1 MEGGRHFRSR
11 ALISFLRGRVAHV
24 GLSSAVIDLNGAGMS
39 FYATPQTLSHL
50 TVGGEAKVFT
60 SLIVRED
67 SLTLFGF
74 SSDEEREV
82 FDVLLSVSGVGPR
95 LALAVLAVHEPEA
108 IRVAAH
114 TGDGKAFTKVPGIG
128 PKVAGRIVLELAGK
142 LVPHGTAAS
151 AAPAMVAEAAWK
163 PQVVAAMTS
172 LGWSEKDAT
181 GSIEKAMADAPETA
195 AAGNVAEILRTTL
208 RWLGQ
213 DGARAGNRVGSRG

>member
-1 MEGGRHFRSR
+1 M
-11 ALISFLRGRVAHV
+11 ISFLRGTVAHV
-24 GLSSAVIDLNGAGMS
+24 GLSTAVIDLNGAGMS
-39 FYATPQTLSHL
+39 VNATPQTLSRLH
-50 TVGGEAKVFT
+50 VGGQGQLFT

-74 SSDEEREV
+74 ASDDEREV

-95 LALAVLAVHEPEA
+95 LALAVLAVHDPEA

-114 TGDGKAFTKVPGIG
+114 TGDSKTFTKVPGIG

-142 LVPHGTAAS
+142 LVPQGTAA
-151 AAPAMVAEAAWK
+151 APGTATPAEAAWK

-172 LGWSEKDAT
+172 LGWSEKDASS
-181 GSIEKAMADAPETA
+181 SIDKALAEDPEVSFR
-195 AAGNVAEILRTTL
+195 GNVPEILRTTL

>member
-1 MEGGRHFRSR
+1 M
-11 ALISFLRGRVAHV
+11 ISFLRGTVAHV

-39 FYATPQTLSHL
+39 VNATPQTLSRL
-50 TVGGEAKVFT
+50 RAGEEGKLFT

-74 SSDEEREV
+74 GSDDEREV

-114 TGDGKAFTKVPGIG
+114 SGDGKAFTKVPGIG

-142 LVPHGTAAS
+142 LVPHGTATGAT
-151 AAPAMVAEAAWK
+151 APAASSESVWK

-181 GSIEKAMADAPETA
+181 ASIDKSLADSPELAEK
-195 AAGNVAEILRTTL
+195 GNVAEILRATL

-213 DGARAGNRVGSRG
+213 DGARAGNRVGARG

>member
-1 MEGGRHFRSR
+1 M
-11 ALISFLRGRVAHV
+11 ISFLRGTVAHV

-39 FYATPQTLSHL
+39 VNATPQTLGRL
-50 TVGGEAKVFT
+50 RVGEEGKLFT

-74 SSDEEREV
+74 GSDDEREV

-95 LALAVLAVHEPEA
+95 LALAVLAVHDPEA
-108 IRVAAH
+108 VRVAAH
-114 TGDGKAFTKVPGIG
+114 SGDGKAFTKVPGIG

-142 LVPHGTAAS
+142 LVPHGTAGATAPVAS
-151 AAPAMVAEAAWK
+151 AESVWK

-181 GSIEKAMADAPETA
+181 ASIEKSLADSPELA
-195 AAGNVAEILRTTL
+195 EQGNVAEILRATL

-213 DGARAGNRVGSRG
+213 DGARAGNRVGARG

>member
-1 MEGGRHFRSR
+1 M
-11 ALISFLRGRVAHV
+11 ISFLRGTVAHV

-39 FYATPQTLSHL
+39 VNATPQTLSGL
-50 TVGGEAKVFT
+50 RLGDEGKLFT

-74 SSDEEREV
+74 ASDDEREV
-82 FDVLLSVSGVGPR
+82 FDILLSVSGVGPR

-114 TGDGKAFTKVPGIG
+114 SGDGKAFTKVPGIG

-142 LVPHGTAAS
+142 LVPHGTAGTPAS
-151 AAPAMVAEAAWK
+151 TAVSAESVWK
-163 PQVVAAMTS
+163 PQVVAAMIS

-181 GSIEKAMADAPETA
+181 ASIDKSLADSPELA
-195 AAGNVAEILRTTL
+195 ANGNVAEILRATL

-213 DGARAGNRVGSRG
+213 DGARAGNRVGARG

>member
-1 MEGGRHFRSR
+1 M
-11 ALISFLRGRVAHV
+11 ISFLRGTVAHV

-39 FYATPQTLSHL
+39 VNATPQTLSSL
-50 TVGGEAKVFT
+50 RVGEEGKLFT

-74 SSDEEREV
+74 GSDDEREV

-114 TGDGKAFTKVPGIG
+114 SGDGKAFTKVPGIG

-142 LVPHGTAAS
+142 LVPHGTAAGA
-151 AAPAMVAEAAWK
+151 AAPAASAETVWK

-181 GSIEKAMADAPETA
+181 SSIDKSLADSPELAEK
-195 AAGNVAEILRTTL
+195 GNVAEILRATL

-213 DGARAGNRVGSRG
+213 DGARAGNRMGARG

>member
-1 MEGGRHFRSR
+1 M
-11 ALISFLRGRVAHV
+11 ISFLRGTVAHV
-24 GLSSAVIDLNGAGMS
+24 GLSTAVIDLNGAGMS
-39 FYATPQTLSHL
+39 VFATPQTLSHL
-50 TVGGEAKVFT
+50 KVGAEAKLFT
-60 SLIVRED
+60 SMIVRED

-74 SSDEEREV
+74 ADDDEREV

-142 LVPHGTAAS
+142 LVPHGTGTGT
-151 AAPAMVAEAAWK
+151 AAPVIATVEWK

-172 LGWSEKDAT
+172 LGWSEKDAA
-181 GSIEKAMADAPETA
+181 GSIDKAMADSPELVDN
-195 AAGNVAEILRTTL
+195 GNVAQILRATL

-213 DGARAGNRVGSRG
+213 DGARAGNRVGTRG

>member
-1 MEGGRHFRSR
+1 M
-11 ALISFLRGRVAHV
+11 ISFLRGTVAHV
-24 GLSSAVIDLNGAGMS
+24 GLSAAVIDLNGAGMS
-39 FYATPQTLSHL
+39 VNATPQTLSRL
-50 TVGGEAKVFT
+50 RTGEEGKLFT

-74 SSDEEREV
+74 SSDDEREV

-114 TGDGKAFTKVPGIG
+114 TGDSKTFTKVPGIG

-142 LVPHGTAAS
+142 LVPHGTAGVAGAS
-151 AAPAMVAEAAWK
+151 TPAEAAWK

-172 LGWSEKDAT
+172 LGWSEKDAAA
-181 GSIEKAMADAPETA
+181 SIEKALTDDPEVEFR
-195 AAGNVAEILRTTL
+195 GNVAEILRTTL

>member
-1 MEGGRHFRSR
+1 M
-11 ALISFLRGRVAHV
+11 ISFLRGTVAHV
-24 GLSSAVIDLNGAGMS
+24 GLSTAVIDLNGAGMS
-39 FYATPQTLSHL
+39 VNATPQTLSRL
-50 TVGGEAKVFT
+50 RTGEEGKLFT

-67 SLTLFGF
+67 SLTLYGF
-74 SSDEEREV
+74 ASDDEREV

-114 TGDGKAFTKVPGIG
+114 TGDSKTFTTVPGIG

-142 LVPHGTAAS
+142 LVPRGTAGAAGAS
-151 AAPAMVAEAAWK
+151 TPAEAAWK

-172 LGWSEKDAT
+172 LGWSEKDAAA
-181 GSIEKAMADAPETA
+181 SIEKALADDPEVEFR
-195 AAGNVAEILRTTL
+195 GNVAEILRTTL

>member
-1 MEGGRHFRSR
+1 
-11 ALISFLRGRVAHV
+11 LISFLRGTVAHV
-24 GLSSAVIDLNGAGMS
+24 GLSTAVIDLNGAGMS
-39 FYATPQTLSHL
+39 VFATPQTLSHL
-50 TVGGEAKVFT
+50 KVGTEAKLFT
-60 SLIVRED
+60 SMIVRED

-74 SSDEEREV
+74 ADDDEREV

-142 LVPHGTAAS
+142 LVPHGTGTAT
-151 AAPAMVAEAAWK
+151 APEAAIKAEWK

-181 GSIEKAMADAPETA
+181 GSIDKAMADSPELVD
-195 AAGNVAEILRTTL
+195 AGNVAQILRATL

-213 DGARAGNRVGSRG
+213 DGARAGNRVGTRG

>member
-1 MEGGRHFRSR
+1 
-11 ALISFLRGRVAHV
+11 LISFLRGTVAHV

-39 FYATPQTLSHL
+39 VNATPQTLSRL
-50 TVGGEAKVFT
+50 RVGDEGKLFT

-74 SSDEEREV
+74 ASDDEREV

-114 TGDGKAFTKVPGIG
+114 SGDGKAFTKVPGIG

-142 LVPHGTAAS
+142 LVPHGTPGS
-151 AAPAMVAEAAWK
+151 ADGGAPALSAEAVWK

-181 GSIEKAMADAPETA
+181 ASIDKSLADSPELA
-195 AAGNVAEILRTTL
+195 AQGNVAEILRATL

-213 DGARAGNRVGSRG
+213 DGARAGNRVGARG

>member
-1 MEGGRHFRSR
+1 M
-11 ALISFLRGRVAHV
+11 ISFLRGTVAHL

-39 FYATPQTLSHL
+39 VNATPQTLSTL
-50 TVGGEAKVFT
+50 RVGDEGKLFT

-74 SSDEEREV
+74 SSDDEREV

-108 IRVAAH
+108 IRIAAH
-114 TGDGKAFTKVPGIG
+114 SGDGKAFTKVPGIG

-142 LVPHGTAAS
+142 LVPHGTPQSTGPAATS
-151 AAPAMVAEAAWK
+151 EAAWK
-163 PQVVAAMTS
+163 PQVIAAMTS

-181 GSIEKAMADAPETA
+181 ASIDKSLADSPELAEK
-195 AAGNVAEILRTTL
+195 GNVAEVLRATL

-213 DGARAGNRVGSRG
+213 DGARAGNRIGARG

>member
-1 MEGGRHFRSR
+1 MDSWQYSRQYLRSR
-11 ALISFLRGRVAHV
+11 VLISFLRGTVAHV
-24 GLSSAVIDLNGAGMS
+24 GLSTAVIDLNGAGMS
-39 FYATPQTLSHL
+39 VFATPQTLSHL
-50 TVGGEAKVFT
+50 KVGAEAKLFT
-60 SLIVRED
+60 SMIVRED

-74 SSDEEREV
+74 ASDDEREV

-95 LALAVLAVHEPEA
+95 LALAVLAVHDPEA

-142 LVPHGTAAS
+142 LVPHGTGAA
-151 AAPAMVAEAAWK
+151 AAPASSAPAPWK

-181 GSIEKAMADAPETA
+181 SSIDKALPDSPELE
-195 AAGNVAEILRTTL
+195 GGGQGAE
-208 RWLGQ
+208 
-213 DGARAGNRVGSRG
+213 S

>member
-1 MEGGRHFRSR
+1 M
-11 ALISFLRGRVAHV
+11 ISFLRGTVAHV

-39 FYATPQTLSHL
+39 VNATPQTLSRL
-50 TVGGEAKVFT
+50 RTGEEGKLFT

-74 SSDEEREV
+74 ASDDEREV

-114 TGDGKAFTKVPGIG
+114 TGDSKTFTKVPGIG
-128 PKVAGRIVLELAGK
+128 PKVGGRIVLELAGK
-142 LVPHGTAAS
+142 LVPHGTAGGTARAPS
-151 AAPAMVAEAAWK
+151 AASVWK

-181 GSIEKAMADAPETA
+181 SSIDSALADSPELA
-195 AAGNVAEILRTTL
+195 DKGNVAEILRTTL

-213 DGARAGNRVGSRG
+213 DGARAGNRVGTRG

>member
-1 MEGGRHFRSR
+1 M
-11 ALISFLRGRVAHV
+11 ISFLRGTVAHV
-24 GLSSAVIDLNGAGMS
+24 GLSTAVIDLNGAGMS
-39 FYATPQTLSHL
+39 VYATPQTLSRLH
-50 TVGGEAKVFT
+50 VGEEGKVFT

-74 SSDEEREV
+74 ADDDEREV
-82 FDVLLSVSGVGPR
+82 FEVLLSVSGVGPR

-114 TGDGKAFTKVPGIG
+114 TGDSKTFTKVPGIG

-142 LVPHGTAAS
+142 LVPQGTAA
-151 AAPAMVAEAAWK
+151 AAASTPAEAVWK

-181 GSIEKAMADAPETA
+181 ASIDKALADEPEVSFR
-195 AAGNVAEILRTTL
+195 GNVPEILRTTL

-213 DGARAGNRVGSRG
+213 DGARAGNRVGTRG

>member
-1 MEGGRHFRSR
+1 M
-11 ALISFLRGRVAHV
+11 ISFLRGTVAHV

-39 FYATPQTLSHL
+39 VNATPQTLGRLH
-50 TVGGEAKVFT
+50 TGEEGKLFT

-74 SSDEEREV
+74 GSDDEREV

-114 TGDGKAFTKVPGIG
+114 SGDGKAFTKVPGIG

-142 LVPHGTAAS
+142 LVPHGTAAGT
-151 AAPAMVAEAAWK
+151 AAPAASAEALWK

-181 GSIEKAMADAPETA
+181 SSIDKSLADSPELA
-195 AAGNVAEILRTTL
+195 ENGNVAEILRATL

-213 DGARAGNRVGSRG
+213 DGARAGNRIGARG

>member
-1 MEGGRHFRSR
+1 M
-11 ALISFLRGRVAHV
+11 ISFLRGTVAHV

-39 FYATPQTLSHL
+39 VNATPQTLSRL
-50 TVGGEAKVFT
+50 RAGEEGKLFT

-74 SSDEEREV
+74 ASDDERAV
-82 FDVLLSVSGVGPR
+82 FDILLSVSGVGPR
-95 LALAVLAVHEPEA
+95 LALAVLAVHEPET

-114 TGDGKAFTKVPGIG
+114 SGDGKAFTKVPGIG

-142 LVPHGTAAS
+142 LVPHGTAAD
-151 AAPAMVAEAAWK
+151 APAPAASSESVWK

-181 GSIEKAMADAPETA
+181 SSIDKSLADSPELA
-195 AAGNVAEILRTTL
+195 DRGNVAEILRATL

-213 DGARAGNRVGSRG
+213 DGARAGNRAAARG

>member
-1 MEGGRHFRSR
+1 MIAS
-11 ALISFLRGRVAHV
+11 LTGRVTGHTV
-24 GLSSAVIDLNGAGMS
+24 GGVV
-39 FYATPQTLSHL
+39 L
-50 TVGGEAKVFT
+50 TVGGVGLAVQTTPGTRARLRSGDDAFLAT
-60 SLIVRED
+60 TLIVRED
-67 SLTLFGF
+67 SLTLYGF
-74 SSDEEREV
+74 VSDDEREV

-114 TGDGKAFTKVPGIG
+114 SGDGKAFTKVPGIG

-142 LVPHGTAAS
+142 LVPHGTAAGTT
-151 AAPAMVAEAAWK
+151 APAASSETVWK

-181 GSIEKAMADAPETA
+181 SSIDKSLADSPELAEK
-195 AAGNVAEILRTTL
+195 GNVAEILRATL

-213 DGARAGNRVGSRG
+213 DGARAGNRVGARG

>member
-1 MEGGRHFRSR
+1 M
-11 ALISFLRGRVAHV
+11 ISFLRGTVAHV

-39 FYATPQTLSHL
+39 VNATPQTLSGL
-50 TVGGEAKVFT
+50 RVGFEGKLFT

-74 SSDEEREV
+74 SSDDEREV
-82 FDVLLSVSGVGPR
+82 FDILLSVSGVGPR
-95 LALAVLAVHEPEA
+95 LALAVLAVHDPEA

-142 LVPHGTAAS
+142 LVPHGTGSAAAPTAS
-151 AAPAMVAEAAWK
+151 APAPWK

-172 LGWSEKDAT
+172 LGWSEKDASS
-181 GSIEKAMADAPETA
+181 SIDKALSDSPELEAD
-195 AAGNVAEILRTTL
+195 GQVAEILRATL

>member
-1 MEGGRHFRSR
+1 M
-11 ALISFLRGRVAHV
+11 ISFLRGTVAHV

-39 FYATPQTLSHL
+39 VNATPQTLSRL
-50 TVGGEAKVFT
+50 RAGEEGKLFT

-74 SSDEEREV
+74 GSDDEREV

-114 TGDGKAFTKVPGIG
+114 SGDGKAFTKVPGIG

-142 LVPHGTAAS
+142 LVPHGTATGAT
-151 AAPAMVAEAAWK
+151 APAASSETVWK

-181 GSIEKAMADAPETA
+181 ASIDKSLADSPELAEK
-195 AAGNVAEILRTTL
+195 GNVAEILRATL

-213 DGARAGNRVGSRG
+213 DGARAGNRVGARG

>member
-1 MEGGRHFRSR
+1 
-11 ALISFLRGRVAHV
+11 
-24 GLSSAVIDLNGAGMS
+24 VIDLNGAGMS
-39 FYATPQTLSHL
+39 VNATPQTLSKL
-50 TVGGEAKVFT
+50 RVGDEGKLFT

-74 SSDEEREV
+74 SSDDEREV

-114 TGDGKAFTKVPGIG
+114 SGDGKAFTKVPGIG

-142 LVPHGTAAS
+142 LVPHGTPGGS
-151 AAPAMVAEAAWK
+151 APAVSAEAVWK

-181 GSIEKAMADAPETA
+181 ASIDKSLADSPELAEK
-195 AAGNVAEILRTTL
+195 GNVAEILRATL

-213 DGARAGNRVGSRG
+213 DGARAGNRVGARG

>member
-1 MEGGRHFRSR
+1 M
-11 ALISFLRGRVAHV
+11 ISFLRGTVAHV
-24 GLSSAVIDLNGAGMS
+24 GLSTAVIDLNGAGMS
-39 FYATPQTLSHL
+39 VNATPQTLSRL
-50 TVGGEAKVFT
+50 RTGEEGKLFT

-74 SSDEEREV
+74 ATDDEREV

-108 IRVAAH
+108 VRVAAH
-114 TGDGKAFTKVPGIG
+114 TGDSKTFTKVPGIG

-142 LVPHGTAAS
+142 LVPHGTAGAVGAS
-151 AAPAMVAEAAWK
+151 TPAEAAWK

-172 LGWSEKDAT
+172 LGWSEKDAAA
-181 GSIEKAMADAPETA
+181 SIEKALADDPEVEFR
-195 AAGNVAEILRTTL
+195 GNVAEILRTTL

>member
-1 MEGGRHFRSR
+1 M
-11 ALISFLRGRVAHV
+11 ISFLRGTVAHV

-39 FYATPQTLSHL
+39 VNATPQTLSGL
-50 TVGGEAKVFT
+50 RVGEEGKLFT

-74 SSDEEREV
+74 SSNDEREV
-82 FDVLLSVSGVGPR
+82 FDILLSVSGVGPR
-95 LALAVLAVHEPEA
+95 LALAVLAVHDPEA

-142 LVPHGTAAS
+142 LVPHGTGAS
-151 AAPAMVAEAAWK
+151 AAPAASVPAPWK

-181 GSIEKAMADAPETA
+181 TSIDKALSDSPELEAD
-195 AAGNVAEILRTTL
+195 GQVAEILRATL

>member
-1 MEGGRHFRSR
+1 M
-11 ALISFLRGRVAHV
+11 ISFLRGTVAHV

-39 FYATPQTLSHL
+39 VNATPQTLSGL
-50 TVGGEAKVFT
+50 RIGEEGKLYT

-74 SSDEEREV
+74 SSDDEREV

-95 LALAVLAVHEPEA
+95 LALAVLAVHDPEA

-142 LVPHGTAAS
+142 LVPHGTGSTAAPAAAAS
-151 AAPAMVAEAAWK
+151 APWK

-181 GSIEKAMADAPETA
+181 ASIDKALSDSPELE
-195 AAGNVAEILRTTL
+195 AGGQVAEILRATL

>member
-1 MEGGRHFRSR
+1 
-11 ALISFLRGRVAHV
+11 LISFLRGTVAHV
-24 GLSSAVIDLNGAGMS
+24 GLSTAVIDLNGVGMS
-39 FYATPQTLSHL
+39 VYATPQTLSHL
-50 TVGGEAKVFT
+50 KPGKEAKLFT

-74 SSDEEREV
+74 ADNDEREV

-142 LVPHGTAAS
+142 LVPHGTGPTNTPS
-151 AAPAMVAEAAWK
+151 AQVTAEWK

-181 GSIEKAMADAPETA
+181 GSIDKAMADSPELVDS
-195 AAGNVAEILRTTL
+195 GNVAQILRATL